1 MNNIKKLSDNNLV
14 QVKEKQSDISYNNY
28 TSNASNDNAN
38 IIQDSTIKVNRVI
51 SEHFQT
57 VLILI
62 LLLYYIYLLNY
73 YYIYIIN
80 NLHLD
85 S

>member
-38 IIQDSTIKVNRVI
+38 IIQDSTIKVNRLI
-51 SEHFQT
+51 SEHFQF

-62 LLLYYIYLLNY
+62 LLLYLY
-73 YYIYIIN
+73 YK
-80 NLHLD
+80 
-85 S
+85 